1 MSAIKNANAMV
12 NERIYI
18 KNVISPAINSQKYLF
33 SMELQI
39 GKNKTILI
47 NLPHEGNLYNIAQNI
62 RITHKLNF

>member
-33 SMELQI
+33 SMEL
-39 GKNKTILI
+39 
-47 NLPHEGNLYNIAQNI
+47 
-62 RITHKLNF
+62 